1 MVAGGCVQLTPHT
14 AHRTPHSIAPKVSR
28 GGGIMSDFLGRTFY
42 GNTMSEWLIAAGIIV
57 AAVLV
62 GRLIYWI
69 IGRVVK
75 RAVARTGN
83 KLGGVVVDMG
93 EGPLVFVVTV
103 VGFWLAY
110 RSLNTTAAFDIFI
123 VKVFFA
129 LFTIAGAWFLTRLS
143 DALFNDFLAPL
154 VAETESELDDQL
166 LPLARKAVKIT
177 IWVLT
182 AIIALSNAGFD
193 VAAIIAGLGLGGL
206 AFALA
211 APDSVSNLFGGFTI
225 MADQP
230 FKLNERVKIAGFDG
244 TIEEIGLRST
254 RLKTLENRIVTIPNS
269 TFTKSP
275 VENVSSEPNRKV
287 VLNLGLT
294 YDMDEA
300 KVERAMAL
308 LREIAAANADLEE
321 NVVVGFNA
329 FGDFALNVAFIYYI
343 RSGSDI
349 MGTQTAINLAILQ
362 RFNAEGLEFAFPT
375 QTIQL
380 RGGRGGSGGRGGG

>member
-1 MVAGGCVQLTPHT
+1 
-14 AHRTPHSIAPKVSR
+14 
-28 GGGIMSDFLGRTFY
+28 MSDFLGRTFY
-42 GNTMSEWLIAAGIIV
+42 GNTMSEWLIASGIIV
-57 AAVLV
+57 AAVV
-62 GRLIYWI
+62 AGRLIYWI

-211 APDSVSNLFGGFTI
+211 AQDSVSNLFGGFTI

-380 RGGRGGSGGRGGG
+380 SGGSGGSGGG